1 MDSHLHL
8 NDTEFESQFEN
19 CTLHPDLFN
28 HEAHLRLAWVHVR
41 KYGAEQAAKNLCKQI
56 VAFDKTFGD
65 GTKFNLT
72 VTVAS
77 AKVIDHFKQ
86 KTLANTFTE
95 FIAEFPRLRSNF
107 KDILAF
113 HYGTDIFKNEK
124 AKHSYMEP
132 DLLPFE

>member
-1 MDSHLHL
+1 MDS
-8 NDTEFESQFEN
+8 E
-19 CTLHPDLFN
+19 LFI
-28 HEAHLRLAWVHVR
+28 HEAHLRLAWIHVR
-41 KYGAEQAAKNLCKQI
+41 KYGLAQAEKNLCKQI
-56 VAFDKTFGD
+56 AKFDKTFGD

-86 KTLANTFTE
+86 KTLSNTFTE
-95 FIAEFPRLRSNF
+95 FISEFPRLKSNF

-113 HYGTDIFKNEK
+113 HYGTDIFKDEK
-124 AKHSYMEP
+124 AKQSYQEP